1 MEQISIK
8 NNNTSAKKNNLR
20 TYDNN
25 PKKATAKGDHY
36 TTSCIL
42 VYNYFNK
49 PYKTIA
55 IDLSKQ
61 LPLDAR
67 PKAIQQ
73 INFTGNLFWDGNANT
88 TVFSIIEEA
97 KGFYIFHKE
106 LWKYCEFTL
115 LWYNIS
121 IKWLNIIL

>member
-20 TYDNN
+20 TYDNI
-25 PKKATAKGDHY
+25 PKNVTGKGGHY

-49 PYKTIA
+49 SYKTIA

-61 LPLDAR
+61 QPLDAR

-73 INFTGNLFWDGNANT
+73 INFTGNLFWDGNANA

-97 KGFYIFHKE
+97 KGF
-106 LWKYCEFTL
+106 
-115 LWYNIS
+115 
-121 IKWLNIIL
+121 